1 MREPTKQACLKVLPQ
16 IATDYKLDFKAKD
29 QRYYP
34 IFQSKRSV
42 DQVNITLPTKG
53 KLKGWQERL
62 VHNEEVN
69 FLKW

>member
-16 IATDYKLDFKAKD
+16 IATDYT
-29 QRYYP
+29 RYYP

-53 KLKGWQERL
+53 KLKGWQKRF